1 MSDLG
6 SKSEVSDSDNRVAV
20 SESGVCPWRVR
31 QVPILLQK

>member
-6 SKSEVSDSDNRVAV
+6 SKSEVSDSDNRVV
-20 SESGVCPWRVR
+20 VPEIGVCRWQVR